1 MIKLMIVGR
10 RRPGTTLAQHRRHI
24 RETHGELVLRYIAED
39 TEYAPRRYV
48 QNPVLDGSFRAT
60 NPGGD
65 PFALQRDFVTQIW
78 FDGVDAIARSRQR
91 PFYLE
96 HLKDDEDNF
105 VDQASVVMLPVAERV
120 LLAGE
125 PAPDACK
132 LFVFHGR
139 APGVEAEVFRAA
151 WSSEGSKLADS
162 VQFRAGVTR
171 YVQNDVCPGPTPHH
185 GVDGIDEFWTKDEA
199 SLSAL
204 ADGIERWVRE
214 SLGAS
219 GICASGLN
227 FHLMVREDVLFA
239 GARAGC

>member
-10 RRPGTTLAQHRRHI
+10 RRPGTTVAQHRQHI

-39 TEYAPRRYV
+39 AEYAPRRYV

-60 NPGGD
+60 DAGDD

-78 FDGVDAIARSRQR
+78 FDDVDALVRSRQR

-125 PAPDACK
+125 PGPTACK
-132 LFVFHGR
+132 LLVFHGR
-139 APGVEAEVFRAA
+139 APGVEAEAFRAA
-151 WSSEGSKLADS
+151 WSSAGSKLADS
-162 VQFRAGVTR
+162 AQLRAGVTR
-171 YVQNDVCPGPTPHH
+171 YVQNDVRPGPAPNP
-185 GVDGIDEFWTKDEA
+185 GVDGIDEFWTEDET
-199 SLSAL
+199 SLRAL
-204 ADGIERWVRE
+204 ADGIECWERE
-214 SLGAS
+214 SLRGA
-219 GICASGLN
+219 GVCANGLS

-239 GARAGC
+239 GARRPG